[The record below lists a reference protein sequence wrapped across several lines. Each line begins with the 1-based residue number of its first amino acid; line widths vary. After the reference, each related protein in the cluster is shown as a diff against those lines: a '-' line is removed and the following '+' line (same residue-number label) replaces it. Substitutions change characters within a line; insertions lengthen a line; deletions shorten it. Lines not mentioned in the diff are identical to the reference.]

1 VDKEETKEMR
11 NYTVA
16 NILDLLEVV
25 GEDEVKC
32 ELLDFSC
39 SKNREIDEFIHKS
52 AIEFAKRKMSITY
65 LVFDEEGQISA
76 YFTLAH
82 KPSTV
87 SNIFLSNTGRKKL
100 KMYAR
105 YDDSI
110 QAFSVSA
117 FLIAQ
122 FGKNDVTSD
131 FENISGNQLMDCA
144 VSILKNVQKQV
155 GGGVVF
161 WSVKI
166 MINYCPFIK
175 MNITNLKFMGKD
187 FRILIMQNIYSY

>member
-1 VDKEETKEMR
+1 VDKEETK
-11 NYTVA
+11 
-16 NILDLLEVV
+16 
-25 GEDEVKC
+25 
-32 ELLDFSC
+32 
-39 SKNREIDEFIHKS
+39 
-52 AIEFAKRKMSITY
+52 
-65 LVFDEEGQISA
+65 
-76 YFTLAH
+76 

-161 WSVKI
+161 LECENNDKLLSFYQNEHNKFKI
-166 MINYCPFIK
+166 YGERFSDIDNAKYLQLLRF
-175 MNITNLKFMGKD
+175 F
-187 FRILIMQNIYSY
+187 